1 MFTDR
6 HSRLA
11 SCNAG
16 EHGCARATACT
27 HAAKERMRLT
37 ASHLESKFATTAF
50 LLVSPLWPLYFS
62 FHVPALIEYL
72 SFWATK
78 TGCSKMRSHSARNSL
93 VDLSSA
99 DRAAACRRTIGC
111 SNVAETRRR
120 LTQNQSR

>member
-1 MFTDR
+1 MLTDR

-50 LLVSPLWPLYFS
+50 LLVTTLAALFS

-78 TGCSKMRSHSARNSL
+78 TGCSKMRSRCEKFASL
-93 VDLSSA
+93 LVISRPRSRLPA
-99 DRAAACRRTIGC
+99 DDWMLTYRKRAAGLLRT
-111 SNVAETRRR
+111 SH
-120 LTQNQSR
+120 